1 MRGACVLNWMRLV
14 TAVCAVLLLGWT
26 AEPARAQQ
34 IGVPNSAILT
44 ISSDRFY
51 ADSAFGRRIARE
63 IEQDSLELSAENRQ
77 IEAELTEEEHD
88 LTERRPVM
96 EPDEFR
102 KLADAFDAK
111 VQDIR
116 SRQDAKARALS
127 QRHDEARGRFYEAA
141 QPVLARLM
149 REAGAG
155 VILERS
161 SVFLSANATD
171 ITDVAIARIDAAIG
185 DGLELAVPQGAGA
198 DAVAPPP
205 TQQD

>member
-1 MRGACVLNWMRLV
+1 MRLI
-14 TAVCAVLLLGWT
+14 AALCALLLLAVVPERGQS
-26 AEPARAQQ
+26 QQ
-34 IGVPNSAILT
+34 IGVPESAILT
-44 ISSDRFY
+44 ISSERLY

-63 IEQDSLELSAENRQ
+63 IEQDSLKLSAENRQ

-88 LTERRPVM
+88 LTERRPEM
-96 EPDEFR
+96 EPEEFR

-171 ITDVAIARIDAAIG
+171 ITDVAIARIDAVIG
-185 DGLELAVPQGAGA
+185 DGLEVAVPQGEGA
-198 DAVAPPP
+198 DAAVPPAPP
-205 TQQD
+205 QD

>member
-1 MRGACVLNWMRLV
+1 MRGACVLNWMRVV
-14 TAVCAVLLLGWT
+14 TAVCAVLLSGWT
-26 AEPARAQQ
+26 AEPAQAQQ

-111 VQDIR
+111 LPRGDLRRGRVR
-116 SRQDAKARALS
+116 VL
-127 QRHDEARGRFYEAA
+127 HDER
-141 QPVLARLM
+141 
-149 REAGAG
+149 
-155 VILERS
+155 
-161 SVFLSANATD
+161 
-171 ITDVAIARIDAAIG
+171 
-185 DGLELAVPQGAGA
+185 
-198 DAVAPPP
+198 DAVVLHQTLHDQPLLPVIEP
-205 TQQD
+205 R